1 MDSVRL
7 TIEIPAE
14 LATAI
19 AGFLESMKI
28 VAVERNEK
36 ETKPSV
42 VDVVCDMEQVPLPE
56 SVEEVED
63 FCRENNLVV
72 NGRRFFNFYKDRNW
86 HDTNGKLI
94 SNWKERI
101 LLWDDG
107 DRKKNPNKVIRAPR
121 PTGKDDTERLTKM
134 LSVEGN

>member
-28 VAVERNEK
+28 VAVERSEK
-36 ETKPSV
+36 ETKSSA
-42 VDVVCDMEQVPLPE
+42 VDVVCDVEQVPLPE

-107 DRKKNPNKVIRAPR
+107 DRKKNPNKVIRASR